1 MKSFVTRIG
10 VGFGLLAC
18 IALMAM
24 SVSADDGVDTSK
36 EVTIIGY
43 LLGAAP
49 AGMPEV
55 IEQLNQKLKADLN
68 ATMEIRYI
76 GWGDFQSK
84 YPLILAAGEDID
96 WIFTANWSFYFQQ
109 AAKGAFLEITDEMMQ
124 KYMPKHYAALD
135 KVAYQQAKVN
145 GKVYMIPTAT
155 PDRKV
160 PVMLIRGDLRKKYG
174 VPEITKFADI
184 EPYLEAIKKNEA
196 GMVPMN
202 LDSTYDIG
210 FPFAALAQ
218 QDGDF
223 FSDILYATGS
233 GTGVV
238 WGLEDPTGKLLYM
251 MDEPVIS
258 QFKKAAA
265 TMKSWYDKGYINK
278 DVFANKVRSKDAFS
292 QGKSAIAVGN
302 SQDIQGTL
310 ADAASKG
317 WEIEIIPALN
327 VNGHYVADPYIN
339 NGVALAATTEN
350 PERVLMALDLIM
362 EDPAYNKLVYF
373 GVEGK
378 NYVIKDDKVA
388 LPEGVTADKN
398 TYPPDAAGFWF
409 TNKDQ
414 FPPLAEWTE
423 NYVAHRTAVREKGYL
438 VNHPLAAF
446 SANTENVKTEVS
458 TLNQVIVQYY
468 QPINVGMVKD
478 IDAAFKTLED
488 KLKAA
493 GIEKVRA
500 EFQAQI
506 DAYMQSLK

>member
-1 MKSFVTRIG
+1 MKHVIKSF
-10 VGFGLLAC
+10 
-18 IALMAM
+18 ALMLVCM
-24 SVSADDGVDTSK
+24 MLIPQVVVGADQPKFDK
-36 EVTIIGY
+36 EVKIIGY
-43 LLGAAP
+43 LLGDAP
-49 AGMPEV
+49 AGMPDV
-55 IEQLNQKLKADLN
+55 MAKLNEKLKKDLN

-84 YPLILAAGEDID
+84 YPLVLAAGEDID

-109 AAKGAFLEITDEMMQ
+109 AVKGAFLEITEEMMQ
-124 KYMPKHYAALD
+124 KYMPRHYAVLN

-174 VPEITKFADI
+174 VPEIKKFSDI
-184 EPYLEAIKKNEA
+184 EPYLEAIKKNEP

-218 QDGDF
+218 QNGDYF
-223 FSDILYATGS
+223 TDILYATGS

-238 WGLEDPTGKLLYM
+238 WGLEDPTGKLLYL
-251 MDEPVIS
+251 MDEPVIT
-258 QFKKAAA
+258 QFKQAAA
-265 TMKSWYDKGYINK
+265 TMKSWYEKGYINK
-278 DVFANKVRSKDAFS
+278 DVFSNKVRSKDAFN
-292 QGKSAIAVGN
+292 QGKSAVGIGN
-302 SQDIQGTL
+302 SQDIQANL
-310 ADAASKG
+310 ADAKSKG
-317 WEIEIIPALN
+317 WEVEIIPALN
-327 VNGHYVADPYIN
+327 VKGHYTADPYIN
-339 NGVALAATTEN
+339 NGIALAAGTKN

-362 EDPAYNKLVYF
+362 EDKDYDYLVYF

-378 NYVIKDDKVA
+378 NYVIKDGKIA

-409 TNKDQ
+409 TNKDL
-414 FPPLAEWTE
+414 FLPLATWDD
-423 NYVAHRTAVREKGYL
+423 NYIALRNAIKEKGYL

-446 SANTENVKTEVS
+446 SANTESIKTEVAN
-458 TLNQVIVQYY
+458 LNQVMIQYF

-478 IDAAFKTLED
+478 IDAAFKTLDE

-493 GIEKVRA
+493 GVDKVRA
-500 EFQAQI
+500 EFQKQI
-506 DAYMQSLK
+506 DAYIQSLK